1 MKKLLV
7 ILSLVLTLNVEA
19 QPVQDTVIKVV
30 VIEKVIEN
38 PRKEKPVIQ
47 WFARVAERVISAL
60 IVVTLVK

>member
-60 IVVTLVK
+60 IVVVLVK